1 MANTNYYSWLELPVD
16 QFVNNPVVLKSVVEQ
31 KMKEWQSSKSLDVQN
46 RANIHGSLIRK
57 AIQDPVEWEKIYND
71 YKASVEEKIDN
82 RLMFLVVDDKV
93 KPSDIANLASSIKV
107 SEEYIRNFCI
117 SKKIRI
123 SDEKAP
129 VKVEFTLDD
138 MKPASHLKIQTIQ
151 RTIRQLGEENI
162 MTLLAN
168 PMFLG
173 VNIW

>member
-1 MANTNYYSWLELPVD
+1 
-16 QFVNNPVVLKSVVEQ
+16 
-31 KMKEWQSSKSLDVQN
+31 MKEWQSSKSLDVQN
-46 RANIHGSLIRK
+46 RANIHGSFIRK

-129 VKVEFTLDD
+129 VKVELR
-138 MKPASHLKIQTIQ
+138 L
-151 RTIRQLGEENI
+151 
-162 MTLLAN
+162 MT
-168 PMFLG
+168 
-173 VNIW
+173 